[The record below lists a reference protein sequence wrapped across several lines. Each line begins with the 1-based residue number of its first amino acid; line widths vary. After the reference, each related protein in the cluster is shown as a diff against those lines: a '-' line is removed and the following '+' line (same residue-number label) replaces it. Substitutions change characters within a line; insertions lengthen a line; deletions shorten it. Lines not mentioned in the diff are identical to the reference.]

1 MITVDGLVVGNAFVE
16 AFVEIQEKLL
26 LAFLLAD
33 DSGVLGFDLTLFL
46 AQAFSQ
52 EPGHELVKNAEF
64 VIG

>member
-1 MITVDGLVVGNAFVE
+1 MLTVDRLVVRNAFVQ

-33 DSGVLGFDLTLFL
+33 DFCVLSLDLGLLLPQT
-46 AQAFSQ
+46 FSQ